1 MGVNRYKI
9 EGGFVYTEAQG
20 GDGCKYNMNE
30 PVPESL
36 IKNKDLLDSLVKSG
50 KIGVYDDVSGLRI
63 MKPNDFI
70 DIGDGDIKIM
80 ADTFGWQQLVD
91 LINASKFSNDS
102 LKKLREAVANNAR
115 LVNRETVI
123 GTIDSKLKTR
133 ETVKIDSKPEVID
146 VKKKNINS

>member
-1 MGVNRYKI
+1 MFKI
-9 EGGFVYTEAQG
+9 EGGFVYQESQG

-36 IKNKDLLDSLVKSG
+36 IKNKELLDSLVKAG

-70 DIGDGDIKIM
+70 DINDSDITIM

-133 ETVKIDSKPEVID
+133 EAVKIDSKPEVID
-146 VKKKNINS
+146 VKKKNTSN